1 MMENSVR
8 NNFRQTNAFAMQ
20 YGLLLGAWGLLS
32 LAAFVQSFTNVY
44 LSPVSSLM
52 FLATPLLAGWMTF
65 RFRARV
71 SAPGEVFT
79 LGRGFAFSYLTGL
92 YAAVWIAAGVFVYL
106 SYVDHGY
113 VFDAY
118 ERLLSQPGMAEQ
130 LRQNSQLAGLAGG
143 GELTPQSVVVA
154 MRAIPPSNYAGVV
167 IYTTVLFGPLFAL
180 VIGLV
185 CRRRPLWM

>member
-71 SAPGEVFT
+71 SVPGEVDTERMSKILLDEYRGSKLGRFT
-79 LGRGFAFSYLTGL
+79 LETPEDLERSDDEGTGE
-92 YAAVWIAAGVFVYL
+92 
-106 SYVDHGY
+106 D
-113 VFDAY
+113 
-118 ERLLSQPGMAEQ
+118 
-130 LRQNSQLAGLAGG
+130 
-143 GELTPQSVVVA
+143 
-154 MRAIPPSNYAGVV
+154 
-167 IYTTVLFGPLFAL
+167 
-180 VIGLV
+180 
-185 CRRRPLWM
+185 